1 MMCPGI
7 SVRSKAMS
15 RAKKFALPTACRRG
29 RPGVARSGRLS
40 SSLHTLAWGSGVLS
54 VGLLFAACSD
64 SGDPPPATGGTG
76 ATGSG
81 GTGGAGGTTG
91 GAGGATGGAGG
102 SAGSVAGTGG
112 GAGTGGAAT
121 GGGAGTTGGAGTGGG
136 SGAGTGG
143 TVAGASGTGGAGAA
157 GAPAGG
163 SAGDAMGGAGA
174 GGSAGS
180 AGSGGTAGSGGGVWA
195 CPSGVTGTPTL
206 TGAPTR
212 VAGVPPPD
220 SFNMNN
226 GNFGNIEGPV
236 WIDDALYVSEMSYM
250 SYDSQNSN
258 VKMSRLL
265 KITSGGTVSIE
276 IADSGS
282 NGHAVDPDGNILA
295 AVHKDGSIT
304 RYTLPGG
311 TPATPVVSMF
321 MNARFDSPNDLTLHT
336 NGTIYFTDP
345 NFQAPNTLPQS
356 ATRVYRVAPGSNMA
370 EPIPNAQSPDQF
382 GNPNGITLSL
392 NQDFLYVAAST
403 GRRYPVMGDGTLGAG
418 ENFDAASGGD
428 GMVIDCAGNLYVA
441 RQGNVAVYE
450 PDGTSIGNIP
460 VSDVQSVTNVA
471 FGGADHQTLYITGLG
486 NNKGLFQ
493 KTMNI
498 PGRPY

>member
-1 MMCPGI
+1 
-7 SVRSKAMS
+7 
-15 RAKKFALPTACRRG
+15 
-29 RPGVARSGRLS
+29 VARSGRLS
-40 SSLHTLAWGSGVLS
+40 TSLHTLAWGSGVLS

-64 SGDPPPATGGTG
+64 SGEPSPGSGGTG
-76 ATGSG
+76 ATGGG
-81 GTGGAGGTTG
+81 GTGGAGGTAGVG
-91 GAGGATGGAGG
+91 GSVAGTGG
-102 SAGSVAGTGG
+102 SAGSVA
-112 GAGTGGAAT
+112 
-121 GGGAGTTGGAGTGGG
+121 GAGTGGG
-136 SGAGTGG
+136 SGAGGATGGSAGMTGGAGAGGSSGAGAGG
-143 TVAGASGTGGAGAA
+143 TVAGGGAGGAGGA

-163 SAGDAMGGAGA
+163 SAGEATGGAGA
-174 GGSAGS
+174 GGTAGTS
-180 AGSGGTAGSGGGVWA
+180 GSAGSGGGVWA

-265 KITSGGTVSIE
+265 KITAGGTVSIE

-311 TPATPVVSMF
+311 TPATPVVSMY

-356 ATRVYRVAPGSNMA
+356 ATRVYRVAPGGSTA

-392 NQDFLYVAAST
+392 NEDFLYVAAST
-403 GRRYPVMGDGTLGAG
+403 GRRYPVMADGTLGAG
-418 ENFDAASGGD
+418 QDFPAASGGD

-441 RQGNVAVYE
+441 RQSAVSVYE
-450 PDGTSIGNIP
+450 PDGTSIGDIP

-471 FGGADHQTLYITGLG
+471 FGGDDHQTLYITGLG